1 MWRVW
6 WSLAG
11 CRLRSLWRDEK
22 GDVLMEYVIVTLAVI
37 LPLVGISGGVFSPT
51 GQTFNIQGGL
61 AGDDFGLLG
70 NAFVDRWRMLLSGIG
85 LPLP

>member
-1 MWRVW
+1 MWRTGRNSVW
-6 WSLAG
+6 SVLRRLWS
-11 CRLRSLWRDEK
+11 DED

-37 LPLVGISGGVFSPT
+37 LPLVGISEGVFNPT

-61 AGDDFGLLG
+61 EGDNFGLLG
-70 NAFVDRWRMLLSGIG
+70 NAFVDRLRMLMTGIG